1 MRREMLNITIDLTP
15 RISVLPIPRKI
26 TSLDTIRDFEK
37 SLIGLPQVDVPVE
50 HDFGHN
56 IYSRKVTMPAGSI
69 ITSKLHMR
77 DHFAVVLR
85 GLVDVWEPNGPK
97 RRLKAGDHFKT
108 RAGTK
113 RILHVIE
120 ETEWITFHG
129 TEQKTPEAVEREII
143 EPEDHLLPQEA
154 DTFDALQGVYA

>member
-1 MRREMLNITIDLTP
+1 MRYEMLNVTFDVTP
-15 RISVLPIPRKI
+15 RRLAPRIPEKI

-37 SLIGLPQVDVPVE
+37 AIIGLPQVDVPVE

-69 ITSKLHMR
+69 ITSKLHNR

-108 RAGTK
+108 KAGTK
-113 RILHVIE
+113 RVLHVIE

-129 TEQKTPEAVEREII
+129 TEQTTPDAVEREII
-143 EPEDHLLPQEA
+143 EPEQHLLPQA
-154 DTFDALQGVYA
+154 FDALQGVYA